1 MERFDPRV
9 NNNGQRPAMPDRS
22 MVSRP
27 VHGDAGAPT
36 PVVHSTTKK
45 GNKRPRWAVVTA
57 VIAVVVLLAGVGYYA
72 LAGNIGSQVNGTY
85 QAVFLSNGEAYFGK
99 ITAINN
105 SYVKLINVYFIQSK
119 NTTGAATTNNVELS
133 QLVKAVHGPKDEII
147 INRSQVLYFENL
159 KDDGQAAKLM
169 SGDKI
174 DK

>member
-9 NNNGQRPAMPDRS
+9 NGNGQRPAAS
-22 MVSRP
+22 SRGVVAP
-27 VHGDAGAPT
+27 QAAAASGAPLASGNRT
-36 PVVHSTTKK
+36 AKK
-45 GNKRPRWAVVTA
+45 RSKLRKSGM
-57 VIAVVVLLAGVGYYA
+57 IALILVLLASAAYY
-72 LAGNIGSQVNGTY
+72 LYVSSIGNQVSGTY
-85 QAVFLSNGEAYFGK
+85 QAVFLTNNEAYFGK

-105 SYVKLINVYFIQSK
+105 SFVKMTNVYYIQNKPSSGTA
-119 NTTGAATTNNVELS
+119 NANSVELV

-147 INRSQVLYFENL
+147 LNRDQVLFFENL